1 MCSGTPHEI
10 LAGGRLID
18 AYLGHGFS
26 TSMPIESSAGI

>member
-1 MCSGTPHEI
+1 VLFRSEI

-26 TSMPIESSAGI
+26 ISMPIESAAGI